1 MGIDRGLWDEG
12 AATGIAIVDDDH
24 RELVRLYSDLVDTID
39 RELGKQA
46 LLETLE
52 RLRASVASHFT
63 HEEAVMTRLG
73 CDDAFLHKQDHD
85 RFVQDLE
92 DFRINIEET
101 YRAEDWPA
109 IAKYLKYRFI
119 QHGQNYDNR
128 LFERRRSAG
137 DA

>member
-1 MGIDRGLWDEG
+1 MGIDHGSWDEG
-12 AATGIAIVDDDH
+12 AATGIAIVDEDH
-24 RELVRLYSDLVDTID
+24 QELVRLYSNLVDTID

-52 RLRASVASHFT
+52 RLRVSVVSHFT
-63 HEEAVMTRLG
+63 NEEAVMTRLG
-73 CDDAFLHKQDHD
+73 CDDALLHKQDHD

-92 DFRINIEET
+92 DFRMNVEET

-128 LFERRRSAG
+128 LLMKRCSAG